1 MRQKSAILLS
11 IGMIVLLVGAVL
23 SMMKIEPW
31 ADYVLV
37 AGALLIIVR
46 GAIYSRERSRA
57 RHTQPDAPT
66 QATSAN
72 EHSENTEK

>member
-1 MRQKSAILLS
+1 MKQKSTILLS

-37 AGALLIIVR
+37 AGALLIIIR
-46 GAIYSRERSRA
+46 GAMYSRERSRA
-57 RHTQPDAPT
+57 KHAQPNEPAN
-66 QATSAN
+66 ATSADD
-72 EHSENTEK
+72 SPENIEK